1 MQNENN
7 APILFYVADPMCSW
21 CWGFTPTIE
30 ALRADDRVDLRYVM
44 GGLARDS
51 QEPMPADIRSYVQ
64 GAWREVESRTGARFN
79 WDFWQQCEPRRS
91 TYPACRAALAAANQ
105 GRGQE
110 MFHRIQQA
118 YYLEARNP
126 ADSETLVALAGD
138 LDLDGERFATDL
150 ASDAIEEALQEDFHL
165 RRKFQATAFPSLVLQ
180 IKENYRWLSR
190 GWEESNTVL
199 ARLDEILHST
209 IADEVK

>member
-1 MQNENN
+1 MIEKTQSL
-7 APILFYVADPMCSW
+7 ALYYVADPMCSW

-30 ALRADDRVDLRYVM
+30 FLHTDRRIHLRYVM

-51 QEPMPADIRSYVQ
+51 EEPMPPDMRAYVQ
-64 GAWREVESRTGARFN
+64 GAWREVESQTGARFN

-91 TYPACRAALAAANQ
+91 TYPACRAVLAAAKQ
-105 GRGQE
+105 SCGSA

-126 ADSETLVALAGD
+126 ADTYTLIALANE
-138 LDLDGERFATDL
+138 LNIDGERFAADL

-165 RRKFQATAFPSLVLQ
+165 RRQLQATAFPSLVLA
-180 IKENYRWLSR
+180 IKGTYRWLAG
-190 GWEESNTVL
+190 GWEEQRVIA
-199 ARLDEILHST
+199 ARLEEILQST
-209 IADEVK
+209 TINEVL

>member
-1 MQNENN
+1 
-7 APILFYVADPMCSW
+7 
-21 CWGFTPTIE
+21 
-30 ALRADDRVDLRYVM
+30 
-44 GGLARDS
+44 
-51 QEPMPADIRSYVQ
+51 
-64 GAWREVESRTGARFN
+64 
-79 WDFWQQCEPRRS
+79 
-91 TYPACRAALAAANQ
+91 
-105 GRGQE
+105 

-126 ADSETLVALAGD
+126 VDSETLVALAGD
-138 LDLDGERFATDL
+138 IDLDGERFAADL

-165 RRKFQATAFPSLVLQ
+165 RRRFQATAFPSLVLQ
-180 IKENYRWLSR
+180 IKETYRWLSR